1 MRPKTAEL
9 IQLPTASTAHPA
21 LTQDASSA
29 NRPHFSA
36 PAPTGPLH
44 AQIKHRLRSSI
55 LDGSYPP
62 LSQLPSESELV
73 AAFGVSR
80 ITVRQ
85 ALGDLQKEGLIYTL
99 QGKGSFV
106 SRPKAYQNVSHLQGF
121 AESMSAMGYEVVN
134 QLLDLRF
141 IPAELDVARRLQLDV
156 GATVAEV
163 RRVRLLNREPVSLE
177 ISYLP
182 EALGRRL
189 AQADLVTRDIFLIL
203 ENECERPLGHADLT
217 IDATLAD
224 EEIANAL
231 RVREGAP
238 VLRIERLTHDT
249 QQQPIDYEHLYFRA
263 DTFQYRLRVDRQ
275 RAS

>member
-9 IQLPTASTAHPA
+9 IQLPIS
-21 LTQDASSA
+21 
-29 NRPHFSA
+29 
-36 PAPTGPLH
+36 PTGPLH
-44 AQIKHRLRSSI
+44 AQIKHRLRCGI
-55 LDGSYPP
+55 LNGSYAP

-141 IPAELDVARRLQLDV
+141 IGAEPAVARRLQLDV
-156 GATVAEV
+156 GDTVAEV

-182 EALGRRL
+182 EALGRKL

-203 ENECERPLGHADLT
+203 ENECACPLGHADLT

-224 EEIANAL
+224 EELASAL
-231 RVREGAP
+231 RLREGAP
-238 VLRIERLTHDT
+238 VLHIERLTHDAKG
-249 QQQPIDYEHLYFRA
+249 QPIDHEHLYFRA

>member
-1 MRPKTAEL
+1 MRTKTAEL
-9 IQLPTASTAHPA
+9 IQQPIS
-21 LTQDASSA
+21 
-29 NRPHFSA
+29 
-36 PAPTGPLH
+36 PTGPLH

-55 LDGSYPP
+55 LNGSYAP

-141 IPAELDVARRLQLDV
+141 IGAEPDVARRLQLAV
-156 GATVAEV
+156 GDTVVEV

-182 EALGRRL
+182 EALGRKL

-203 ENECERPLGHADLT
+203 ENECARPLGHADLA
-217 IDATLAD
+217 IDATLAG
-224 EEIANAL
+224 EEVASAL

-238 VLRIERLTHDT
+238 VLHIDRLTHDA
-249 QQQPIDYEHLYFRA
+249 QQRPIDYEHLYFRA

-275 RAS
+275 RASA